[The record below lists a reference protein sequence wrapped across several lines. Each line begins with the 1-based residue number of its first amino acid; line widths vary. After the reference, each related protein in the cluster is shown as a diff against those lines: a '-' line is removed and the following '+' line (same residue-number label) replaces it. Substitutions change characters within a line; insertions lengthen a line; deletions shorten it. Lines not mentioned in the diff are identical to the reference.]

1 MNIQAI
7 MKQAQTLQKEMMK
20 EKEVIDNTEFEG
32 ENGFV
37 LVTVNG
43 KKEILSVKIRQNQI
57 ESDDIEILQDM
68 ILIATNNAMKKVDEL
83 TEQKMSKFTNVMPGL
98 F

>member
-7 MKQAQTLQKEMMK
+7 MKQAQSLQKEMMK

-68 ILIATNNAMKKVDEL
+68 ILIETNNAMKKVDEL